1 MKRKWIFGVLVLL
14 ILFSSI
20 AVGCSRKARDL
31 ATGKATGEAV
41 QPSYNQS
48 FGEGKPSYDMGVDEE
63 AAAPREDAKFD
74 DGNGGVRLSD
84 IPESGHKII
93 QTAEITMETLE
104 FEKTVDQIVSHVRMM
119 GGYAEVSNIQGRSL
133 QYKGENQRRTAKFTF
148 RIPKRDFSQFLTDIR
163 AYGSVVWENSRGED
177 ITERYFDT
185 EARLKSLEIREERIL
200 AILQE
205 AEKLQDILELER
217 ELSEIRYQI
226 ENLTGT
232 LKKWDN
238 LVEFSTVY
246 VTVHEVEEIKP
257 IDPPKPKN
265 LWERIR
271 GGFKDSVE
279 TLGKLLEDILVG
291 LVVISPFVVVFG
303 GAALLI
309 VLLIRGIK
317 GRRKE

>member
-1 MKRKWIFGVLVLL
+1 MKRKWILVAVILL
-14 ILFSSI
+14 LLFSSI
-20 AVGCSRKARDL
+20 AVGCSRKAYDT
-31 ATGKATGEAV
+31 AANSSKGEAI
-41 QPSYNQS
+41 QPSYNRA
-48 FGEGKPSYDMGVDEE
+48 GDMAYTEE
-63 AAAPREDAKFD
+63 NETAAPQEDAKSA
-74 DGNGGVRLSD
+74 DGGAGVHLTD

-104 FEKTVDQIVSHVRMM
+104 FERTVDQIVSHVQMM

-148 RIPKRDFSQFLTDIR
+148 RIPKREFSQFLTDIKD
-163 AYGSVVWENSRGED
+163 YGSVVWENSRGED

-200 AILQE
+200 TILQE
-205 AEKLQDILELER
+205 AKKLQDILELER
-217 ELSEIRYQI
+217 ELSDIRYQI

-246 VTVHEVEEIKP
+246 VTVNEVEEIKP
-257 IDPPKPKN
+257 IDQPKPKN

-271 GGFKDSVE
+271 DGFKESVE
-279 TLGKLLEDILVG
+279 TLGEILENILVA

-303 GAALLI
+303 GAALI
-309 VLLIRGIK
+309 VVLVIRRIK
-317 GRRKE
+317 AKRKE